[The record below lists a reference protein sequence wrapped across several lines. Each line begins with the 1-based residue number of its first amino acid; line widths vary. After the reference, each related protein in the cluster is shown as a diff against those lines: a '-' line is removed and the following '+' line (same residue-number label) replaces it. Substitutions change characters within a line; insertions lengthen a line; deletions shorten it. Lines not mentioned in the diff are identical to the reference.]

1 MSLKNWLKER
11 YRTTENLTW
20 KATQMPDDWVVIAYC
35 THFSNVFLQGLYLL
49 NCHSDKKIEY
59 GRGTG
64 ITRDDATEQ
73 AAQQVLIALRGD
85 YDDDSDQKR
94 PHAVLRRPSLNGT
107 AADQAMQLPDILD
120 SAPEPSQSHN
130 RLTLDNW
137 LQGRY
142 GTSKHLTWDENHT
155 GPADSGSWEVIAYS
169 MCFHHI

>member
-1 MSLKNWLKER
+1 MQDNWE
-11 YRTTENLTW
+11 
-20 KATQMPDDWVVIAYC
+20 VIAY
-35 THFSNVFLQGLYLL
+35 Y
-49 NCHSDKKIEY
+49 KKIEY

-85 YDDDSDQKR
+85 DDSDHKR
-94 PHAVLRRPSLNGT
+94 SRSVLRRPSLNGT

-120 SAPEPSQSHN
+120 SAPEPYKSHN
-130 RLTLDNW
+130 KMALDNW

-155 GPADSGSWEVIAYS
+155 GPADSGSWEVIAYINDIEFGRAEGS
-169 MCFHHI
+169 TKHDATEGAAEEVLRVLRNY